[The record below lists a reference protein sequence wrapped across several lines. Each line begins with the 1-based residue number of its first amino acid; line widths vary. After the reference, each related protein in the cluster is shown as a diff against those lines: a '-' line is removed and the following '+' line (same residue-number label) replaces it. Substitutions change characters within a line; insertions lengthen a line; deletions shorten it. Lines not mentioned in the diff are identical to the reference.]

1 MHIFTTHI
9 PTLINIFIVEKK
21 CNLDNCE
28 YYNLSDAN
36 HVRYNQQR
44 RIQIQ
49 TVHDKETP
57 VCMRSFAVQSERF
70 GVRIALS
77 PEEINIMA
85 TQEYIA
91 ALRRSRW
98 TKPPILP
105 TTIWYNR
112 INFQPTLSQLQQD
125 LADVIVGYLGPVIVE
140 IAKPS
145 RTTECLH
152 CKNLF
157 SDYNVDIIS
166 RRV

>member
-1 MHIFTTHI
+1 
-9 PTLINIFIVEKK
+9 LINIFIVEKRS
-21 CNLDNCE
+21 NLDNCE

-36 HVRYNQQR
+36 QLRYNQQR

-57 VCMRSFAVQSERF
+57 VCMKSFAVKSERF
-70 GVRIALS
+70 GGRIALS
-77 PEEINIMA
+77 PEDMNIMA
-85 TQEYIA
+85 AQEYIA
-91 ALRRSRW
+91 ALRRVIWDPSLSR
-98 TKPPILP
+98 
-105 TTIWYNR
+105 
-112 INFQPTLSQLQQD
+112 LQQD

-166 RRV
+166 TRV